1 MASGGGSRG
10 IAFLVAAGIMAE
22 IIAKS
27 WSSPQT
33 TGLDAGSRAPTL
45 MKWVSIGMIEGAA
58 FVIIAAVLEPQNRT
72 AFLLG
77 GLAEGA
83 VLYAEYVHG
92 KRAGLASREP
102 GTESHD
108 ERAAG
113 SFAWA

>member
-22 IIAKS
+22 IIAKAC
-27 WSSPQT
+27 SSPQT
-33 TGLDAGSRAPTL
+33 TELNAGSGAPTL
-45 MKWVSIGMIEGAA
+45 MKWVNLGLIEVAA
-58 FVIIAAVLEPQNRT
+58 CVIIVAEVESPKRWSL
-72 AFLLG
+72 LLG

-83 VLYAEYVHG
+83 VSYAEYVHG
-92 KRAGLASREP
+92 KRAGLASSEP